1 MCYIFKF
8 LRKKYISL
16 PILNFDDVV
25 MSCENSK
32 ILLTL
37 FVKSVVLQSLFGKPL
52 QPLLLYWV
60 FQFGKS
66 ILIAAELFFILCC
79 GLNTVFQLVFEPGSH
94 YLD

>member
-1 MCYIFKF
+1 
-8 LRKKYISL
+8 
-16 PILNFDDVV
+16 
-25 MSCENSK
+25 
-32 ILLTL
+32 
-37 FVKSVVLQSLFGKPL
+37 
-52 QPLLLYWV
+52 LYRV